1 MFNQLTKYAYGST
14 MVNSDLSCNRLQKD
28 SCTEMADSIALAIC
42 YGIVVVVAVQ
52 NANEAK
58 SPIVDITDSSEL
70 EHQLLLTFNSTKL
83 LDLIGAKDE
92 QRKNDWKV
100 FMKAMLKFRR
110 WYNTED
116 ELMKR
121 FKAFQKNMRLGEK
134 LKENDL
140 SSATYGVT
148 EFFDMTSEEFMEMRG
163 IGAAPSR
170 PLPKPSRPVHHH
182 NGKKKDA
189 TKKDKKKIKPFM
201 NLSPDLKELECKLL
215 SLFNSTD
222 VTAKAK
228 SHDEQQKHDW
238 IKFVLFM
245 HQYERWYCTKEELL
259 RRFGIFQKNMRQ
271 AEHNQKNELG
281 TAIYGVTKFSD
292 LSSEEFTSSHGS
304 MPAGFALPTPPPPPP
319 SKADRWSPDL
329 KELECKLLSSFKSND
344 VIAKAKSNDKQEKED
359 WIKFVSYMYEYNRWY
374 CTKEELLNRFGI
386 FQRNMRRAERN
397 QKNELGTATY
407 GITKFSDLSPEE
419 FRSSHGARRCVWICS
434 GAQMR
439 GHSPSLILIFC
450 AYLLCDHRMAEQIES
465 FCRILNFTDAV
476 EALLY
481 NSLEAQS
488 TSIVVHVHVS
498 KFKFQVVD
506 NGVGISADQARNI
519 AVASSTN
526 GIRTLSAVIRLAA
539 EAIIEARQGDKAL
552 GYRMIIN
559 KEGMTE
565 RLATRHC
572 QGTTVT
578 IKGLFSMLPVR
589 QKGTSVEQELRRL
602 TKTMQLLYIGNPSVA
617 FLLFDR
623 QSERPL
629 FEAEGTHCVDEA
641 FQMVYG
647 DIYHHKL
654 EQIDNNC
661 WLGVE
666 NHCTNELQVLYN
678 NRKII
683 RDEDLL
689 QKISKRVCKW
699 RQEKGKPRGKAGFQC
714 PVFILSFNHEPDKL
728 KNVNCLMEDTFA
740 LFPLSATAVDDEAKW
755 DNDSPLPCLG
765 GKVSL
770 SAERQNPTTS
780 SSLTVSN
787 SSDEYAKSSPLLCAQ
802 YLASIRKG
810 SKENW
815 QIADEYKM
823 DCVAHT
829 EGRRP
834 ISTFI
839 ADRETL
845 RQYGVEWH
853 ESNGYALVQTL
864 PLCFVERRASRDREE
879 ALHFLQQ
886 LVDQVGVGAF
896 RAFYKESPPKKKVS
910 EITVTPTPRTLVPVV
925 RSAFN
930 EWACKGAVKFGD
942 QLNIQYCQHLIDQL
956 ASCQTPFCCAHGR
969 RSFFQLYDFDQF
981 ENDDIRRLERNG
993 ATKVMFPEQSK
1004 SVEALDGGYNIAKGV
1019 LELMRAGRKSIQ
1031 GPFDPA
1037 TMLSWPNSQQMI
1049 PNGPIDQRYQPSCEK
1064 VCAVDDVAESIS
1076 RLAYKLGQMH
1086 EMMVVFQYCLIVI
1099 AASLFFAI
1107 LITLPLLVCLLGRH
1121 RSTKRNEDGQ
1131 VGEVQLKDQ
1140 SNASKV
1146 RRIVHT
1152 GVDFTLNT

>member
-1 MFNQLTKYAYGST
+1 
-14 MVNSDLSCNRLQKD
+14 
-28 SCTEMADSIALAIC
+28 
-42 YGIVVVVAVQ
+42 
-52 NANEAK
+52 
-58 SPIVDITDSSEL
+58 
-70 EHQLLLTFNSTKL
+70 
-83 LDLIGAKDE
+83 
-92 QRKNDWKV
+92 
-100 FMKAMLKFRR
+100 
-110 WYNTED
+110 
-116 ELMKR
+116 
-121 FKAFQKNMRLGEK
+121 
-134 LKENDL
+134 
-140 SSATYGVT
+140 
-148 EFFDMTSEEFMEMRG
+148 
-163 IGAAPSR
+163 
-170 PLPKPSRPVHHH
+170 
-182 NGKKKDA
+182 
-189 TKKDKKKIKPFM
+189 
-201 NLSPDLKELECKLL
+201 
-215 SLFNSTD
+215 
-222 VTAKAK
+222 
-228 SHDEQQKHDW
+228 
-238 IKFVLFM
+238 
-245 HQYERWYCTKEELL
+245 
-259 RRFGIFQKNMRQ
+259 
-271 AEHNQKNELG
+271 
-281 TAIYGVTKFSD
+281 
-292 LSSEEFTSSHGS
+292 
-304 MPAGFALPTPPPPPP
+304 
-319 SKADRWSPDL
+319 
-329 KELECKLLSSFKSND
+329 
-344 VIAKAKSNDKQEKED
+344 
-359 WIKFVSYMYEYNRWY
+359 
-374 CTKEELLNRFGI
+374 
-386 FQRNMRRAERN
+386 
-397 QKNELGTATY
+397 
-407 GITKFSDLSPEE
+407 
-419 FRSSHGARRCVWICS
+419 
-434 GAQMR
+434 
-439 GHSPSLILIFC
+439 
-450 AYLLCDHRMAEQIES
+450 MAEQIES

-539 EAIIEARQGDKAL
+539 EAVIEARQGDKAL

-839 ADRETL
+839 AIAQFDRKFIL
-845 RQYGVEWH
+845 CKVVLP
-853 ESNGYALVQTL
+853 ESDDGRPSKLLV
-864 PLCFVERRASRDREE
+864 F
-879 ALHFLQQ
+879 
-886 LVDQVGVGAF
+886 DQHA
-896 RAFYKESPPKKKVS
+896 VS
-910 EITVTPTPRTLVPVV
+910 ERVLLERLL
-925 RSAFN
+925 N
-930 EWACKGAVKFGD
+930 GAVKFGD

-969 RSFFQLYDFDQF
+969 RSFFQFKQFDTCTTSPSMGVECLHIYMLQF
-981 ENDDIRRLERNG
+981 GPLLEAPLHATSYVQSYTALSAKSDIRRLERNG